1 MSTTFRAVLER
12 HGKTATG
19 IEVPAEVV
27 EGLGAGN
34 RPAVR
39 VTLNAGHSYASTVAS
54 YGGRFLV
61 GVSAENR
68 AAAGVSAGDE
78 LEVTLDVDHS
88 SREAEVPP
96 DLAEALAGAHDAL
109 ERFEKLTPTQRGY
122 FSDSVASAKKPE
134 TRAKRVERAIDA
146 LRAGRKQ
153 P

>member
-1 MSTTFRAVLER
+1 MTTFRALLEA

-19 IEVPAEVV
+19 FAVPSEVV
-27 EGLGAGN
+27 EELGAGK

-39 VTLNAGHSYASTVAS
+39 VTLNGAHTYPSTIAS
-54 YGGRFLV
+54 YGGTFLI
-61 GVSAENR
+61 GVSAANR
-68 AAAGVSAGDE
+68 EAAGVAAGDE
-78 LEVTLDVDHS
+78 LEVRIELDHG
-88 SREAEVPP
+88 SRESAVPE

-122 FSDSVASAKKPE
+122 FNESVTSAKQPA
-134 TRAKRVERAIDA
+134 TRARRVEKAIDA